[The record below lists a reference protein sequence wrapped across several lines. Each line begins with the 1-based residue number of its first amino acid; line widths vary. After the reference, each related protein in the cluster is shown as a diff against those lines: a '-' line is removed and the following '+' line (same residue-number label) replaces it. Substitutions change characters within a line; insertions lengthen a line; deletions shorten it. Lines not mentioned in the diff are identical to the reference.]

1 MTAEN
6 EMMRLLE
13 RADPVRDHSAAP
25 MVDAAQYLEQLTVR
39 DRVVPAVDF
48 AEVEEERAHEKVVDT
63 EPSPNKQGAHRRW
76 LIGATAAVVAAAIA
90 VAASLVVEGNNNGVV
105 TNVPS
110 APSTESTRPAPTT
123 TTTPLPMVA
132 PAERL
137 PAEGAPLSTP
147 ETGELVAAAAHIHRG
162 SFFLYADG
170 RLISIW
176 DTDYPIR
183 SWVER
188 RLSAAGVE
196 AVRQEFLSTGAF
208 DPGQAATE
216 VPAGDMPPSRCMCVR
231 SDDGRMLARTD
242 LERGLEPTA
251 VESELEAVLTYF
263 EELESKIPEAGWV
276 DREFKDYAPAKY
288 SIDFTR
294 ENGTTSERMDP
305 NDARALLSEPA
316 ATLLDGQE
324 LRFLSWSMVLDGDTR
339 YFNRSESGKASFVV
353 TSDVARALAAQFPE
367 ALTERFAGGTYGFSW
382 AVAGS
387 EPEPAFL
394 TFWLWPLLPH
404 GDIAMWGG

>member
-1 MTAEN
+1 
-6 EMMRLLE
+6 
-13 RADPVRDHSAAP
+13 
-25 MVDAAQYLEQLTVR
+25 MVDAAQYLERLIAIDDDVPVIDLRAPEDARVSVLAVETLPARR
-39 DRVVPAVDF
+39 DRDA
-48 AEVEEERAHEKVVDT
+48 R
-63 EPSPNKQGAHRRW
+63 RRW
-76 LIGATAAVVAAAIA
+76 LVGAAVAVAAAVVA
-90 VAASLVVEGNNNGVV
+90 VAASLVVEDKNDGLG
-105 TNVPS
+105 TSVPS
-110 APSTESTRPAPTT
+110 VPSTESTRPAPTT
-123 TTTPLPMVA
+123 ATTPIPMVA

-137 PAEGAPLSTP
+137 PAEGTPLSTP
-147 ETGELVAAAAHIHRG
+147 ETGELVASAAHIHRG
-162 SFFLYADG
+162 AFFLYADG

-216 VPAGDMPPSRCMCVR
+216 VPAGDIPPSRCMCVR
-231 SDDGRMLARTD
+231 NDDGRVLARTD

-251 VESELEAVLTYF
+251 VEPELEAVLTYF

-294 ENGTTSERMDP
+294 ENGTTSERLDP
-305 NDARALLSEPA
+305 NTALELLSEPA
-316 ATLLDGQE
+316 ATLLEGQE
-324 LRFLSWSMVLDGDTR
+324 LRFLSWSMMLDGDSR
-339 YFNRSESGKASFVV
+339 YFDRSESGTASFVV
-353 TSDVARALAAQFPE
+353 TIDVARALAAQVPE
-367 ALTERFAGGTYGFSW
+367 ALTERFAGGTYGFWW
-382 AVAGS
+382 AVAVS